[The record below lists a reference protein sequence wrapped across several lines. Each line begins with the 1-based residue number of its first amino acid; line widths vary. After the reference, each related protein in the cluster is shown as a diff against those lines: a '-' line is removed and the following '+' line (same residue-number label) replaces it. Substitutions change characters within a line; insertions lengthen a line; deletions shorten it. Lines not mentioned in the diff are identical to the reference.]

1 MKDFGIN
8 HLENNIRECAKNQNV
23 IAKNVANLN
32 NPNYVPK
39 TFDTELN
46 DAQGRLDRKVLLE
59 QEMTKMSRNSIRYNT
74 YIKLLTMKYQN
85 MRKVATL
92 GK

>member
-1 MKDFGIN
+1 MDASISK
-8 HLENNIRECAKNQNV
+8 LENNIKECAKTQSV
-23 IAKNVANLN
+23 IAKNVANLS
-32 NPNYVPK
+32 NPDYIPNS
-39 TFDTELN
+39 FDREL
-46 DAQGRLDRKVLLE
+46 AVAKGKLDKKVLLE